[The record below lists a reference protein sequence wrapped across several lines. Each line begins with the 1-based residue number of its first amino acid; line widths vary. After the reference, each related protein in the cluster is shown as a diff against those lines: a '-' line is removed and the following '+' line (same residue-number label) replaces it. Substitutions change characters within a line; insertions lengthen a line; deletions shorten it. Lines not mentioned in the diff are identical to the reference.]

1 MKRMDVGIMHGRRV
15 YTCTRMT
22 RWAALCLS
30 FFSLCTLP
38 CIGLSAAHAD
48 VQVKEERHR
57 MDVYHNLF
65 YDKAG
70 LSLHS
75 ARLIPEVAQRPRIMD
90 LGCGTG
96 FWAID
101 MGE

>member
-1 MKRMDVGIMHGRRV
+1 MDAGTMHGRKV

-22 RWAALCLS
+22 RCAA
-30 FFSLCTLP
+30 FSPTSANP
-38 CIGLSAAHAD
+38 RIGLSFIHAD
-48 VQVKEERHR
+48 AQFKEERHR

-75 ARLIPEVAQRPRIMD
+75 ARLIPEVTHRPRIMD